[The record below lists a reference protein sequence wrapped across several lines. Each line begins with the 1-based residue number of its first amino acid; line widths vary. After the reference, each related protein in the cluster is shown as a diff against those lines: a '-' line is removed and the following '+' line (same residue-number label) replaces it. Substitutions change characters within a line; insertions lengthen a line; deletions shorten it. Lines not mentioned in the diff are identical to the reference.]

1 MDSAFEILYCTT
13 KPCLVVEFGTSGT
26 TCASAG
32 VRRYI
37 VYWPLGANLESGRIC
52 GLQIAIKRC

>member
-13 KPCLVVEFGTSGT
+13 KPCLVVEFGTSRT

-37 VYWPLGANLESGRIC
+37 VFRPLGENLGSGGSC
-52 GLQIAIKRC
+52 GLQKSIRRC